1 QVYATLV
8 DLCGRLQIPRGR
20 MGVAYDGWVVDA
32 DVDTGEDPRDDVPDN
47 GPGETEREAME
58 RRQFVAN
65 AAALMFGSPV
75 FGEVTEFVIPS
86 KGTPPYARAG
96 TSDIA
101 RTKWLTSVC
110 WRLFGIHGGGSCA
123 DFIKRELPGAY
134 RLLSAPGMRDKV
146 RLPLFMAVAE
156 MHMVAG
162 WATADTGDFR
172 TARAMFARALKI
184 VKQAYKDQ
192 PRTRIF
198 SDGYHGPEGREVQ
211 ALIATILIFQAN
223 LYGTVGEPQEMLK
236 LIQLAE
242 FVEPK
247 GLTTSRAAIHS
258 AWGHAQ
264 LGEGESHLVPI
275 AVKEI
280 TRAQDLYAKHRTDQ
294 PLPPCLADYNTSGPV
309 AVTETTYRELA
320 TRVDDAFLSKA
331 VPASLAAFTPETA
344 PCLVDVLLN
353 KSRAAELHFKAGDIK
368 NGLQLAGDVARTAE
382 SVWSTSWWARR
393 AITDLRQ
400 VLRFRD
406 STARDIYQTL
416 SKLQ

>member
-1 QVYATLV
+1 MGYIDPEWWDLPELSRAIARHDFKTLFGYLMRPGEGMSQRDLARLLNRSQSEIHEIAKKDRKVQVYATLV

-32 DVDTGEDPRDDVPDN
+32 DVETGEDPRDDVPDN
-47 GPGETEREAME
+47 GPGETERELME
-58 RRQFVAN
+58 RRQFVGN
-65 AAALMFGSPV
+65 AAALLFGGPV

-96 TSDIA
+96 TSDID
-101 RTKWLTSVC
+101 RTRTLTTVC
-110 WRLFGIHGGGSCA
+110 WRLYGVHGGGGCS

-223 LYGTVGEPQEMLK
+223 LY
-236 LIQLAE
+236 
-242 FVEPK
+242 
-247 GLTTSRAAIHS
+247 
-258 AWGHAQ
+258 
-264 LGEGESHLVPI
+264 
-275 AVKEI
+275 
-280 TRAQDLYAKHRTDQ
+280 
-294 PLPPCLADYNTSGPV
+294 
-309 AVTETTYRELA
+309 
-320 TRVDDAFLSKA
+320 
-331 VPASLAAFTPETA
+331 
-344 PCLVDVLLN
+344 
-353 KSRAAELHFKAGDIK
+353 
-368 NGLQLAGDVARTAE
+368 
-382 SVWSTSWWARR
+382 
-393 AITDLRQ
+393 
-400 VLRFRD
+400 
-406 STARDIYQTL
+406 
-416 SKLQ
+416 